1 MAGST
6 NQFARLTEPLNA
18 CVMDDRPQSRRIL
31 ILEPDAQQAQQLAAG
46 FPSESPAAVIT
57 IAEPEQAVEF
67 LQQKGQFANAVR
79 PDLILLSFPPAQSQ
93 TILQLIKGDRQL
105 RQIPVILLNQTDDAR
120 VVLDSYIAQG
130 NCYVLKSARGDDL
143 TALAQRI
150 ESFWLGIVTLPQH

>member
-1 MAGST
+1 MPNKPS
-6 NQFARLTEPLNA
+6 NWP
-18 CVMDDRPQSRRIL
+18 
-31 ILEPDAQQAQQLAAG
+31 PDFQNETT
-46 FPSESPAAVIT
+46 SEIIT
-57 IAEPEQAVEF
+57 IAQPEQALEF
-67 LQQKGQFANAVR
+67 LQQKGEFIDAVR
-79 PDLILLSFPPAQSQ
+79 PDLILLSFLPAQSQ
-93 TILQLIKGDRQL
+93 AILQLVKGDRQL